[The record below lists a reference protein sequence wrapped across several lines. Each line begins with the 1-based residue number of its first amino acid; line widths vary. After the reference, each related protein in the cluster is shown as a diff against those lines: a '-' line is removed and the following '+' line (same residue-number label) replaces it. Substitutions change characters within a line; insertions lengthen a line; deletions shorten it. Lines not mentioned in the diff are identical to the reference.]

1 MSPEEI
7 ATLPPMDL
15 AFGELREKL
24 VAAVIS
30 GEKTATTS
38 LHQSYL
44 AEDQPL
50 PQPGLQRLLGRED
63 ETVGLIE
70 ITDVSLRRLGEVDD
84 EIAFAEGEGY
94 ASVAE
99 WRASHEGFWHSV
111 GEAEPGTLTDDS
123 LIVVERFRL
132 VTTKLP

>member
-1 MSPEEI
+1 MERRLGP
-7 ATLPPMDL
+7 D
-15 AFGELREKL
+15 
-24 VAAVIS
+24 
-30 GEKTATTS
+30 
-38 LHQSYL
+38 
-44 AEDQPL
+44 
-50 PQPGLQRLLGRED
+50 GLQRLLGRED

-70 ITDVSLRRLGEVDD
+70 ITDVSLRRLGEIDD

-99 WRASHEGFWHSV
+99 WRESHEGFWHSV